1 MKWYRREH
9 YLAKIRGFY
18 HDTGLIKVIT
28 GVRRCG
34 KSCLMECIAEELRES
49 GVPASNI
56 IYINLDKRGYRAIK
70 AADQLERLIE
80 EKSSAD
86 GLKYLFID
94 EIQNVKGFQEV
105 INGFREEDTYS
116 IFITGSNSYLL
127 GGELITKLT
136 GRYLEFDLYP
146 LSFEEYLGMKTYLG
160 KVIQPDITAEFD
172 SYLYDG
178 GFPRALLYKGED
190 KYAYIKGIIQEIYE
204 KDIKKRVKIRNVS
217 IFETVQRFLINNY
230 GSTMSLSGILEQ
242 LNHAGCHIKRE
253 TLNRYIQIL
262 LDAKILHCCNRFDL
276 KSKKS
281 IAGEKKYYLAD
292 PSFYYA
298 LNTDK
303 RVNYGPAMENAVYLY
318 CRSNGYDVSV
328 GRIGKLE
335 CDFIVH
341 KNFDYAYIQ
350 VAMTIMNS
358 LETENREF
366 RSLENIKDGYP
377 KYLVTRNDLIQ
388 HRNGIIHVNIA
399 PFMRDKCQF

>member
-9 YLAKIRGFY
+9 YLSKIRGFY

-34 KSCLMECIAEELRES
+34 KSCLMECIAEELLES
-49 GVPASNI
+49 GVPASNM

-70 AADQLERLIE
+70 TPDQLDRLIE

-94 EIQNVKGFQEV
+94 EIQNVKGFEEV

-178 GFPRALLYKGED
+178 GFPRALLYEGEN

-230 GSTMSLSGILEQ
+230 GATMSLSGILEQ
-242 LNHAGCHIKRE
+242 LNHEGCHIKRE

-262 LDAKILHCCNRFDL
+262 LDFL
-276 KSKKS
+276 
-281 IAGEKKYYLAD
+281 
-292 PSFYYA
+292 
-298 LNTDK
+298 
-303 RVNYGPAMENAVYLY
+303 
-318 CRSNGYDVSV
+318 
-328 GRIGKLE
+328 
-335 CDFIVH
+335 
-341 KNFDYAYIQ
+341 Q
-350 VAMTIMNS
+350 
-358 LETENREF
+358 
-366 RSLENIKDGYP
+366 
-377 KYLVTRNDLIQ
+377 
-388 HRNGIIHVNIA
+388 
-399 PFMRDKCQF
+399 